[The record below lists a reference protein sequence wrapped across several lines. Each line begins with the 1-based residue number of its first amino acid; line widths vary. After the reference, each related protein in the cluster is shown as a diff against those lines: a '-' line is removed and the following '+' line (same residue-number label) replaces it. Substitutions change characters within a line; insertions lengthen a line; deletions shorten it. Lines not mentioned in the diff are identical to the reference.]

1 MSYSLILTLALL
13 LPITAAAASPVIADG
28 AEPRKLAGEYSF
40 TEGPATDA
48 KGDVYFTDQPND
60 RIVKW
65 SAADGSV
72 VDWMKP
78 AGRSNG
84 LYFDAKWN
92 LLACADEK
100 NQLWS
105 IAPDKSVTVLVE
117 DLGGKLLNGPND
129 LWVHPGGAIYFTD
142 PLYPR
147 SYWERKADSQLDGRH
162 VYLLK
167 PADAKPLA
175 VATDLKQPNGI
186 VGTPDGKLLYVAD
199 PGANKTYAYD
209 IGADGKLENKR
220 LFCESGS
227 DGMTVDAEGNVYLTS
242 RGVLVFDK
250 TGKKIEQIDLP
261 EGGATNVTFAGPDRK
276 LLFITARKFNYSL
289 PMKVA
294 GAR

>member
-1 MSYSLILTLALL
+1 MSPLHLLALL
-13 LPITAAAASPVIADG
+13 LPITTAAASPVIADG
-28 AEPRKLAGEYSF
+28 AVLTKLSGEYAF

-48 KGDVYFTDQPND
+48 KGDVFFTDQPND

-65 SAADGSV
+65 SAADGKV

-84 LYFDAKWN
+84 LYFDANWN

-105 IAPDKSVTVLVE
+105 IAPDQSVKVLVK
-117 DLGGKLLNGPND
+117 DLGGKRLNGPND

-147 SYWERKADSQLDGRH
+147 NYWRDRKADSQLDGRH
-162 VYLLK
+162 VYLLRS
-167 PADAKPLA
+167 PDVPPLA
-175 VATDLKQPNGI
+175 VTADLKQPNGI
-186 VGTPDGKLLYVAD
+186 IGTPDGKTLYVAD

-209 IGADGKLENKR
+209 IGEDGKLGNKR

-250 TGKKIEQIDLP
+250 TGKKIEQIELP
-261 EGGATNVTFAGPDRK
+261 DGGATNVTFAGPDRQ

-289 PMKVA
+289 AMKVA

>member
-1 MSYSLILTLALL
+1 MSRHFLLALL
-13 LPITAAAASPVIADG
+13 LPITAPAQSPVIADG
-28 AEPRKLAGEYSF
+28 AELQKLAGDYAF

-72 VDWMKP
+72 ADWMKP

-84 LYFDAKWN
+84 LYFDAEWN

-117 DLGGKLLNGPND
+117 DLDGKLLNGPND

-142 PLYPR
+142 PLYKR
-147 SYWERKADSQLDGRH
+147 GYWERDGESQLDGRH

-167 PADAKPLA
+167 SPGAAPVA

-186 VGTPDGKLLYVAD
+186 IGTPDGKTLYVAD
-199 PGANKTYAYD
+199 PGAKKTYAYD
-209 IGADGKLENKR
+209 IAEDGKLGNKR

-227 DGMTVDAEGNVYLTS
+227 DGMTLDAEGNVYLTS
-242 RGVLVFDK
+242 GGVIVFDK
-250 TGKKIEQIDLP
+250 SGKKIEQIDLP
-261 EGGATNVTFAGPDRK
+261 DGGATNVTFAGPDRM
-276 LLFITARKFNYSL
+276 LLFITARKSNFGL
-289 PMKVA
+289 DMKVA